1 MSDSPKCQDAAPIRV
16 LVVEDDPSD
25 AQWLRALLEASREA
39 AFEVAEA
46 GGVEDGLRRLRD
58 ERFHAV
64 LLDLSLEE
72 GQGLAA
78 LARARIA
85 AATVP
90 IIAMAS
96 QRDENLAIRALRF
109 GAQDYLVKHV
119 SEEQAIVR
127 TLRTLSLP
135 PTNSDAL
142 VLPASCVGPERRV
155 FPAISTLAS
164 GVIVPMPTLP
174 PT

>member
-1 MSDSPKCQDAAPIRV
+1 MSDPLKCHDATPIRV

-25 AQWLRALLEASREA
+25 AQWLRTLLEASREA

-46 GGVEDGLRRLRD
+46 GNVEDGLLRLRD
-58 ERFHAV
+58 ECFHAV

-109 GAQDYLVKHV
+109 GAQDYLVK
-119 SEEQAIVR
+119 
-127 TLRTLSLP
+127 
-135 PTNSDAL
+135 
-142 VLPASCVGPERRV
+142 
-155 FPAISTLAS
+155 
-164 GVIVPMPTLP
+164 
-174 PT
+174 